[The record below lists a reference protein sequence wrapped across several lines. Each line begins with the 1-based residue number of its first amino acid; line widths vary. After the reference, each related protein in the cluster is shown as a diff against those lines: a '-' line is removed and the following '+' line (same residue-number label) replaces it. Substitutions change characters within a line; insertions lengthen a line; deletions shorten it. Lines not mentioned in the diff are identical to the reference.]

1 MENDKKYEEIKE
13 QVKILNNKFN
23 SAVSEEDWQD
33 WNTQMN
39 KVGKLIEDY
48 GRTSYNRTKKIN
60 IILGIQ

>member
-1 MENDKKYEEIKE
+1 MENDKKYDEIKE

-60 IILGIQ
+60 IILGIE

>member
-13 QVKILNNKFN
+13 QVKILNEKFN
-23 SAVSEEDWQD
+23 SAVSEVDWQD

-60 IILGIQ
+60 IILGIE

>member
-1 MENDKKYEEIKE
+1 MENDKKYDVIKE
-13 QVKILNNKFN
+13 QVKILNDKFN

-60 IILGIQ
+60 IILGIE

>member
-1 MENDKKYEEIKE
+1 MENDKKYDEIKE
-13 QVKILNNKFN
+13 QVKILNEKFN

-60 IILGIQ
+60 NILGIK

>member
-1 MENDKKYEEIKE
+1 MENDKKYDEIKE
-13 QVKILNNKFN
+13 QVKILNDKFN

-60 IILGIQ
+60 IILGIE

>member
-1 MENDKKYEEIKE
+1 MENDKKYEEIKK
-13 QVKILNNKFN
+13 QVKILNDKFN

-60 IILGIQ
+60 IILGIE